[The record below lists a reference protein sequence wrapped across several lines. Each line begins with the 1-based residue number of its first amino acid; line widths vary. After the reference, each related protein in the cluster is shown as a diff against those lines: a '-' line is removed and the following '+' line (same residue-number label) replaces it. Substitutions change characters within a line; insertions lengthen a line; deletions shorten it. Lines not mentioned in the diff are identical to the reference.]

1 MNPKIDIPEM
11 PEIAKGTKIPP
22 QISYNIA
29 KEEQLRKE
37 SKRRDI
43 IAEIALIVAIL
54 SLVVSV
60 VALFLK

>member
-1 MNPKIDIPEM
+1 MNIKDI
-11 PEIAKGTKIPP
+11 PEIAKGTEIPR
-22 QISYNIA
+22 QISHNIA
-29 KEEQLRKE
+29 KKEQLRKE

-60 VALFLK
+60 FEITKVW